1 MPISVFA
8 PRVGTDNDRRTR
20 TVKWED
26 PFTVMRAAP
35 GRTGIELLQQL
46 IDKRL
51 PPPPIAMTLDFVLVE
66 VSEGRAVFRGEPG
79 EFLYNPIGSVHGGY
93 AMTLLDSAMGCAIH
107 TTLGAGETYTTLE
120 VNVNFIRPIS
130 TDTGPV
136 LCEGT
141 LLHRGDRI
149 ATSEGKLIA
158 ERTGKLLAHGS
169 TTCLV
174 IRQ

>member
-1 MPISVFA
+1 M
-8 PRVGTDNDRRTR
+8 T
-20 TVKWED
+20 WED
-26 PFTVMRAAP
+26 PFTVLRAAP
-35 GRTGIELLQQL
+35 GRTGLELLQQL
-46 IDKRL
+46 IDEHL
-51 PPPPIAMTLDFVLVE
+51 PPPPIAVMLDFRITE

-107 TTLGAGETYTTLE
+107 TTLAAGETYTTLE
-120 VNVNFIRPIS
+120 VKVNFIRPIS

-136 LCEGT
+136 RCEGT
-141 LLHRGDRI
+141 VLHRGDRI
-149 ATSEGKLIA
+149 ATAEGELIA

-174 IRQ
+174 KRS

>member
-1 MPISVFA
+1 M
-8 PRVGTDNDRRTR
+8 GTDSDRRTR
-20 TVKWED
+20 TVTWDD
-26 PFTVMRAAP
+26 PFTVLRAAP
-35 GRTGIELLQQL
+35 GRTGIEFLQQL
-46 IDKRL
+46 IDERL
-51 PPPPIAMTLDFVLVE
+51 PPPPIARTLDFRITE

-107 TTLGAGETYTTLE
+107 STLQAGETYTTLE
-120 VNVNFIRPIS
+120 AKVNFIRPIS
-130 TDTGPV
+130 SDTGPV
-136 LCEGT
+136 RCEGA

-149 ATSEGKLIA
+149 ATAEGRLIA

>member
-1 MPISVFA
+1 MGSK
-8 PRVGTDNDRRTR
+8 TETRTR
-20 TVKWED
+20 TVTWDD
-26 PFTVMRAAP
+26 PFTAMRAAP
-35 GRTGIELLQQL
+35 GRTGIELLQEI

-51 PPPPIAMTLDFVLVE
+51 PPPPIAVTLDFTIVE
-66 VSEGRAVFRGEPG
+66 VSEGRAVFRGVPG
-79 EFLYNPIGSVHGGY
+79 EYMYNPIGSVHGGY

-120 VNVNFIRPIS
+120 VNVNFIRPMLS
-130 TDTGPV
+130 DTGPV
-136 LCEGT
+136 RCEGT

-149 ATSEGKLIA
+149 ATSEGKLFA

-174 IRQ
+174 MRA